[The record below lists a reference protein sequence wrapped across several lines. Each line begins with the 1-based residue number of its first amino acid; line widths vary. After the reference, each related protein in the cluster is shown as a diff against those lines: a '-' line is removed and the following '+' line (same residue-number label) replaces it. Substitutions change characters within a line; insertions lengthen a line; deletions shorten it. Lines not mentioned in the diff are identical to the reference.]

1 MADMEINKQQ
11 LIDSLSTRDFFITI
25 LIKHFSH
32 NIRFKHYDDKTFK
45 KNEKLIIQQKII
57 KN

>member
-1 MADMEINKQQ
+1 MEINKQQ

-32 NIRFKHYDDKTFK
+32 NIRFKHYEDKTFK
-45 KNEKLIIQQKII
+45 KIN
-57 KN
+57 